1 VSVSQSALLT
11 KQLLCGYNLSLRGK
25 SVLELGRRR
34 KEGRKEGGGRR
45 KEEGGRTGGM
55 TRRGWK
61 GEIRCRMRVRVRVRV
76 RGGIY
81 MRRSDKREEG

>member
-1 VSVSQSALLT
+1 
-11 KQLLCGYNLSLRGK
+11 
-25 SVLELGRRR
+25 
-34 KEGRKEGGGRR
+34 
-45 KEEGGRTGGM
+45 M

-76 RGGIY
+76 RVRGGIY